1 MHGAHIAAPCLT
13 ATDSFAKNAIVKKK
27 SRKQPVWP
35 RGCIH
40 LIQQNFPSVSSL
52 HSAGACEQ
60 LTLNV
65 CKTLQFDLRLK
76 LQHPSLIIFVLMAVV
91 QRDLFWFVA
100 GLPLTWNVKVC
111 CSHCSPYTSAHVQ
124 VLFPWR

>member
-65 CKTLQFDLRLK
+65 CTTLQFDLRLK
-76 LQHPSLIIFVLMAVV
+76 LQHLDLHFFDLLCPDGVCAARPFLVHGRPSV
-91 QRDLFWFVA
+91 DLECES
-100 GLPLTWNVKVC
+100 LL
-111 CSHCSPYTSAHVQ
+111 
-124 VLFPWR
+124 